1 MESFVDLKVRFL
13 IGSISVL
20 VVGFLTFF
28 ANHPIF
34 QWVITFLVAILGVTA
49 LWEYINLLKAKG
61 ITIPFWLL
69 ASLSAVYII
78 ANYLATEDSRF
89 LVLVNAVVVVFFFA
103 VFLYNFYQIEGA
115 IIKIATSFFG
125 AFYIIVPLG
134 LLLKILYP
142 NTMNPVLHD
151 GRLWVA
157 YLVAVT
163 KITDMGGYFMGKM
176 WGKSKLAPHLSP
188 GKTLIGG
195 IAGFVSAILLS
206 LGFFL
211 ISKYFDLPD
220 FKLNFFH
227 AVILGGLI
235 GVFSQLGD
243 LAESLLKRDAKVKD
257 SNSIPGVG
265 GVLDFLDSLL
275 FTLPVLYLFLKAI
288 GT

>member
-1 MESFVDLKVRFL
+1 MGSFVDLKVRFF

-28 ANHPIF
+28 ANHPLF
-34 QWVITFLVAILGVTA
+34 QWIITFLVAALGVTA
-49 LWEYINLLKAKG
+49 LWEYVNLLKAKG
-61 ITIPFWLL
+61 IIIPIWLL
-69 ASLSAVYII
+69 SSLSAIYIV
-78 ANYLATEDSRF
+78 ANFLATQDSRF
-89 LVLVNAVVVVFFFA
+89 LVLINGVVIFFFFS
-103 VFLYNFYQIEGA
+103 VFLYNFYQIEDA

-134 LLLKILYP
+134 LLIKILYP
-142 NTMNPVLHD
+142 NTMNSVLHD

-163 KITDMGGYFMGKM
+163 KITDMGGYFMGKL

-195 IAGFVSAILLS
+195 VAGFICAILLS

-211 ISKYFDLPD
+211 VSKHFSIES
-220 FKLNFFH
+220 FQLNFVQAIF
-227 AVILGGLI
+227 LGGVI
-235 GVFSQLGD
+235 GIFSQLGD

-257 SNSIPGVG
+257 SNAIPGVG

-275 FTLPVLYLFLKAI
+275 FTLPVLYLFLKTI

>member
-1 MESFVDLKVRFL
+1 MESFVDLKVRFF

-20 VVGFLTFF
+20 LVGFLTFF
-28 ANHPIF
+28 ANHPLFKWI
-34 QWVITFLVAILGVTA
+34 ITFLIAILGVTA
-49 LWEYINLLKAKG
+49 LWEYVNLLKAKG
-61 ITIPFWLL
+61 ITTPVWLL
-69 ASLSAVYII
+69 SSLSVVYIL
-78 ANYLATEDSRF
+78 ANYLATQDSRF
-89 LVLVNAVVVVFFFA
+89 LVLINAVVIVFFFA
-103 VFLYNFYQIEGA
+103 VFLYNFYQVEGA

-142 NTMNPVLHD
+142 NTMNPALHD
-151 GRLWVA
+151 GRLWLA

-195 IAGFVSAILLS
+195 IAGFISAILLS

-211 ISKYFDLPD
+211 LSKYFQLES
-220 FKLNFFH
+220 FKLNFIQAIF
-227 AVILGGLI
+227 LGGVI
-235 GVFSQLGD
+235 GIFSQLGD

-257 SNSIPGVG
+257 SNTIPGVG

-275 FTLPVLYLFLKAI
+275 FTLPVLYLFLKTI